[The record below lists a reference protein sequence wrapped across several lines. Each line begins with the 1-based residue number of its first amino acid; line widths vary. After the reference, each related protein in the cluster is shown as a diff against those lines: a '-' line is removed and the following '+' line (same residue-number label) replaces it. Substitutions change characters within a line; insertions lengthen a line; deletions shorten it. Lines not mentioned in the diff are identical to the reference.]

1 MDTLADGSKDL
12 AEGAHTLADGIVE
25 FNEEGINK
33 ILDSY
38 NGDMKPLVN
47 KLQAVIDAGED
58 YQTYS
63 SLADGQTGS
72 VKFIYKLASI
82 ESDDK

>member
-1 MDTLADGSKDL
+1 MDTLASGSKDL
-12 AEGAHTLADGIVE
+12 AKGAHTLADGIVE